1 MFGFAEWPAWAHHH
15 RVMWDQGDV
24 VRILA
29 PSEQRFVRHGTYTG
43 RTVSVIGR
51 LDIDALRIAFA
62 ALRQEYPILVCRI
75 GVDAAGRGHLLRPSP
90 FGPSGLWAGYGD
102 PATVCLPAAQLD
114 PGEQLAYLD
123 VVCSSRPRARVT
135 LFVHHGIA
143 DGGFCVELFAR
154 LWDHYT
160 SWMETGTAH
169 IVRRAYPESPERHLE
184 LRGIARGVCSGLER
198 VGRPLPEGSAAPY
211 PAGSDEAAA
220 DHGETPAENSLVRPC
235 RLVFDRAGTSRIVEQ
250 SRAHRLTVNA
260 LLTAAVLRAYASVTG
275 PATPPVRLGC
285 LYPVDLRS
293 RLIPPVTVAAGT
305 NMGGLA
311 SFAADIDESV
321 NLVELAQRV
330 ATVLRD
336 DLADGVVAQS
346 VLHFPD
352 YFGAGRLHSL
362 AGHIA
367 LTNTGV
373 VPALRTP
380 AGLRITDYEIVYL
393 SAHPR
398 PSQGASA
405 AVTILSYTFAGRLAV
420 AVLGGPEPGR
430 LLDTIAAEL
439 GAPVRWDEP
448 PMASSPLG

>member
-1 MFGFAEWPAWAHHH
+1 
-15 RVMWDQGDV
+15 MWDQGDA
-24 VRILA
+24 VRMLA

-75 GVDAAGRGHLLRPSP
+75 GIDAAGYGHLLRPSP
-90 FGPSGLWAGYGD
+90 FGPSGLWVGYGD
-102 PATVCLPAAQLD
+102 PTTVRLPAAQLD

-135 LFVHHGIA
+135 LFVHHAVA

-169 IVRRAYPESPERHLE
+169 IVRRPYPEPLERHLE
-184 LRGIARGVCSGLER
+184 LRGITRGTRSGLER
-198 VGRPLPEGSAAPY
+198 ATHPLPVDTTAPY
-211 PAGSDEAAA
+211 LVGSD
-220 DHGETPAENSLVRPC
+220 GKPAEPGENSLVRPW
-235 RLVFDRAGTSRIVEQ
+235 RLVFDRADTSRIVEW

-275 PATPPVRLGC
+275 PSVAPVHLGC

-293 RLIPPVTVAAGT
+293 RLAPPVPVAAGT

-311 SFAADIDESV
+311 SFADDIDESV
-321 NLVELAQRV
+321 DLVELARRV

-346 VLHFPD
+346 ALHFPD
-352 YFGAGRLHSL
+352 HFGPSRIYSS

-373 VPALRTP
+373 VPAPRTP

-405 AVTILSYTFAGRLAV
+405 AVTVLSYTFAGRLAV
-420 AVLGGPEPGR
+420 AVLGGPDPGR
-430 LLDTIAAEL
+430 LLDTVATEL
-439 GAPVRWDEP
+439 GAPVHREEP
-448 PMASSPLG
+448 PMAGSPIG